1 MTKQTKSIP
10 VRHERVSDPSFSA
23 DAADPYLIN
32 LTWTTGFKG
41 LRNDAGG
48 KYFEELA
55 VTDAA
60 CDLSRLSNN
69 APVLA
74 NHDLSGLNS
83 VIGKV
88 EKAWIAG
95 GKGYATIRLS
105 RRQDVAGTIQ
115 DIQDGILRN
124 VSVGYQISQMTDT
137 SASGDKIPTYMAT
150 KWQPYEISIV
160 AVPFDPMAQTQRAAN
175 EASLSEVEF
184 LTRNQDANMSTTDN
198 ETPLADTVAPVADVV
213 PAPEGERSA
222 TAVAGAAAVKAGK
235 KKMPPTSK
243 DSGDSEPDEDDQT
256 REDSAEQ
263 GEDDDEESVTQG
275 AKDVKAAKSAKADK
289 AGRALAITEER
300 NRALEITKAVKA
312 AGLSTD
318 VAVDMVAR
326 GIAMSEASTEIFA
339 KLEKSEPK
347 TSGVNR
353 NKETDMS
360 LTVRAHIEAAMLNRI
375 APSQNP
381 LPAEALDFKGQSLL
395 RAFEAILPRERGEGS
410 VTYAT
415 RVMTTSDLPSLL
427 ANIAN
432 KQLRISYDEQKPTYT
447 EWAKI
452 GTLPDFKSAKLIQVS
467 VFPALQVVGEGANY
481 PASSMSD
488 QAETIAL
495 SSYGIVLSFSRQ
507 MLMND
512 DLSALASFSSRA
524 AAAAQ
529 RNCEKL
535 AYAQL
540 TGNPVMADT
549 NALFSVAHSN
559 IAATPTAITIASL
572 ALAKAAM
579 RFQADPTGA
588 PLNLTPS
595 YLIVGPSKEVEAM
608 QFVNST
614 FVPNSASTV
623 NPFAGTLKVIVS
635 AQITGTKWYL
645 AADKSLIDTVGV
657 YFLEGMESPQVQSR
671 QNFENGATDIKVIHD
686 VAALPLDYRGLYYN
700 AGA

>member
-1 MTKQTKSIP
+1 MIKQTKSIP
-10 VRHERVSDPSFSA
+10 TRRENVSNATVAA
-23 DAADPYLIN
+23 DATDPYLVT

-55 VTDAA
+55 VTDDA
-60 CDLSRLSNN
+60 CDLSRLNKR

-74 NHDLSGLNS
+74 NHDLSGLGS
-83 VIGKV
+83 VIGVV
-88 EKAWIAG
+88 EKAWIQG
-95 GKGYATIRLS
+95 GVGKAEIRLS
-105 RRQDVAGTIQ
+105 RRTDVAGTVQ

-124 VSVGYQISQMTDT
+124 VSVGYQISQMTET
-137 SASGDKIPTYMAT
+137 SLSGDKIPTYMAT

-160 AVPFDPMAQTQRAAN
+160 AVPFDPSAQTQRSAN
-175 EASLSEVEF
+175 EDKVSEAEF
-184 LTRNQDANMSTTDN
+184 ITRNQETNMSTTDS

-213 PAPEGERSA
+213 PAHEGERSA

-243 DSGDSEPDEDDQT
+243 DSGDDADEDDQT
-256 REDSAEQ
+256 RDDSAEQ
-263 GEDDDEESVTQG
+263 GEDDDEESVTQS
-275 AKDVKAAKSAKADK
+275 AKDVKAAKASKAKEGRSA
-289 AGRALAITEER
+289 AILEER
-300 NRALEITKAVKA
+300 TRSLDISKAVKA
-312 AGLSTD
+312 AGLSSD
-318 VAVDMVAR
+318 MASDMVAR
-326 GIAMSEASTEIFA
+326 GISMTEASAEIFA
-339 KLEKSEPK
+339 QLEKSEPK

-375 APSQNP
+375 APSANP
-381 LPAEALDFKGQSLL
+381 LPPEALPFRGQSLL
-395 RAFEAILPRERGEGS
+395 RAFEAVLPREVGEGGAS
-410 VTYAT
+410 YAT
-415 RVMTTSDLPSLL
+415 RVMTTSDLPQLL

-452 GTLPDFKSAKLIQVS
+452 ATLPDFKSAKLIQVS
-467 VFPALQVVGEGANY
+467 VFPALQAVGEGANY

-549 NALFSVAHSN
+549 NALFSVAHGNLAS
-559 IAATPTAITIASL
+559 TPTAITIASL
-572 ALAKAAM
+572 AIAKAAM

-588 PLNLTPS
+588 PLNLVPT

-608 QFVNST
+608 QYVNST

-635 AQITGTKWYL
+635 AQITGTKWFL

-657 YFLEGMESPQVQSR
+657 YFLEGMEAPQVQSR